1 MNNSGIF
8 DYYKISKG
16 DTLYKIAM
24 NSGIDPK
31 VIAILNGLNV
41 DDYIYPEQVLLIP
54 KRGMKIYVSVM
65 GDTLD
70 GVVDGLGANMD
81 EFIEQNKKIYLQP
94 EQLMVYKKEN

>member
-1 MNNSGIF
+1 MNNNSIF
-8 DYYKISKG
+8 DYYKINKG

-24 NSGIDPK
+24 SNGMDPR
-31 VIAILNGLNV
+31 VIAILNGLNA

-70 GVVDGLGANMD
+70 GVIDGLGANMD
-81 EFIEQNKKIYLQP
+81 EFMKQNKKIYLQP
-94 EQLMVYKKEN
+94 EQLIVYKKEN